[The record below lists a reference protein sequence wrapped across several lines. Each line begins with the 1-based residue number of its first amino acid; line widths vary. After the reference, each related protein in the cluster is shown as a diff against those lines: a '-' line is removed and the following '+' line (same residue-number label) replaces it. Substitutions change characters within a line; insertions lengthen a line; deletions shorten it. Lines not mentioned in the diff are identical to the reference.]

1 MAGWLSSRLKAAEQ
15 LLQQI
20 DQQAA
25 ITKEQLQN
33 SDKDLTSFL
42 SPEVLRVGR
51 RANNDQQD
59 ANSSRPE
66 TLNLPSHAG
75 NGKYRPSI
83 RNQPPIG
90 TRNSEDV
97 PRPSKQDDFGKHDWT
112 ELLGSNDLSPALPAS
127 KSSSSVGS
135 TDFGGSQSASR
146 GGSQRAFHT
155 AGKLFANSYQA
166 NESTPISDMSLGG
179 AGPSKPSS
187 VQTSRT
193 KGPSKFVTE
202 ARASDVH
209 RNANNHQEEDNVP
222 WRLEYSAQFVEGTV
236 ENDPNELLKDTF
248 SHTSKADIV
257 VDPFVQPTYEDGE
270 FTELEL
276 SMPEDAKNSKETILE
291 ESGRD
296 NVVEIVPD
304 SILIS
309 PRQSPVLVDEI
320 KSGDHSTL
328 INSDDVPPTDEKENH
343 GVGIE
348 AGNNIRQSGGDQEH
362 PLDKRGNDEEIKVP
376 IYVDQNVQDVDEASG
391 ESSGDSSLSGSEEQ
405 SRSGSGSESDSE
417 YEERVR
423 RRRERRKELAER
435 RAAKAAAAEA
445 ARAAIRHREELVA
458 QLEQEKEDLEKLL
471 AEWEER
477 QVKEAEELNLTMKE
491 VSEAVEVERQ
501 RHAVTRREG
510 LAREAQLE
518 AKNQELAKALAA
530 AERNLEDESARVALA
545 RSKVE
550 AREIVQSDLQ
560 RKILLLEYRLS
571 PPSQSQ
577 ELHDTKIEREVA
589 EEHYATLTARLEQY
603 QNKAKQL
610 EEKIFIARDAHYTP
624 SVMELELET
633 RLNQLTDHLIQK
645 QSQVEALST
654 EKATLHFRLEAISN
668 TLRME
673 KSATQ
678 SRASKRSKGANV
690 ATDWSSCDDDLEYG
704 LSKPYSSKDKYSFM
718 GTDPD
723 MILNQPPGSHPWMHL
738 ARQVDSVFLGGARI
752 LRTSGSA
759 RALALLYIF
768 LLHSW
773 FLFILFMHTRSGGSG
788 ATSETSVQAGV
799 NALDSLTLTL
809 NSTALNQ

>member
-155 AGKLFANSYQA
+155 
-166 NESTPISDMSLGG
+166 
-179 AGPSKPSS
+179 GPSKPSS

-362 PLDKRGNDEEIKVP
+362 PLDKRGNDEETKVP